1 VSSDPSDDLSRILA
15 SILLPGI
22 EERTVTPA
30 MVEARGGIS
39 THETRALFAAF
50 GLPAP
55 VDDEPAL
62 TPAEA
67 DAFVTLGRFD
77 ADWPPD
83 LRLRV
88 ARVYGRLLAR
98 IAQAELSLFR
108 QHFERRLGDDRG
120 STYSTLDAAREA
132 FAGLVPVTDPLLS
145 GVHRRWL
152 EHELAQAAVS
162 GAEAEVEQQRLPG
175 AEDVTFLFCDLKD
188 FTAFADREGDAAAVA
203 AIDRFNEV
211 VMAERGAGVRF
222 MKLLGDGVMVV
233 YSDTP
238 DAVGAGAAI
247 IAAMR
252 AGGPPGVHA
261 TAHRGVAIPREG
273 DWFGGA
279 VNLAA
284 RLLDSA
290 ECDELVATRAAVDAA
305 GDGFSWQSAG
315 ERRVRGFVAAVE
327 VFRLVVPGVS
337 DGLGPVSQ

>member
-1 VSSDPSDDLSRILA
+1 MSSDPSDDLSGILA

-30 MVEARGGIS
+30 ELEARGGIPPD
-39 THETRALFAAF
+39 ETRALFEAF

-55 VDDEPAL
+55 SDDEPAL

-67 DAFVTLGRFD
+67 DAFVTLGRFE

-108 QHFERRLGDDRG
+108 EQFERRLGDDQG
-120 STYSTLDAAREA
+120 STQSTLRAASEA
-132 FAGLVPVTDPLLS
+132 FAGLVPITEPLLS
-145 GVHRRWL
+145 GVHRRWV

-162 GAEAEVEQQRLPG
+162 GAEAELTEQRLPG
-175 AEDVTFLFCDLKD
+175 AEDVAFLFCDLKD
-188 FTAFADREGDAAAVA
+188 FTAFADREGDAAAVV

-211 VMAERGAGVRF
+211 VITERGAGVRF
-222 MKLLGDGVMVV
+222 MKLLGDGVMLV

-238 DAVGAGAAI
+238 DAVAAGASI

-252 AGGPPGVHA
+252 TGGPPGVHA
-261 TAHRGVAIPREG
+261 TAHCGLAIPREG
-273 DWFGGA
+273 DWFGSA

-284 RLLDSA
+284 RLLDAA
-290 ECDELVATRAAVDAA
+290 ERDELVATRAAVDAA
-305 GDGFSWQSAG
+305 GDAFSWDSAG
-315 ERRVRGFVAAVE
+315 ERRVRGFGTAIE
-327 VFRLVVPGVS
+327 VFRLVMPE
-337 DGLGPVSQ
+337 